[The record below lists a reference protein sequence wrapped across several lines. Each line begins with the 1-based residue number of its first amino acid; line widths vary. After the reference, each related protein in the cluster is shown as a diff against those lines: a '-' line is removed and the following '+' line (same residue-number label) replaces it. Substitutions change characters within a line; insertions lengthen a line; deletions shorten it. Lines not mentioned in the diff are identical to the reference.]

1 MKKKMMEEVSYEVS
15 KLNSAALYLQTLA
28 EDLEHLDS
36 DEQKLAE
43 ADLVMHIQRL
53 ILVCQKLRGVKVDA
67 EKARR
72 IIEQI

>member
-1 MKKKMMEEVSYEVS
+1 MKYEIE

-43 ADLVMHIQRL
+43 HDLVMHIERL
-53 ILVCQKLRGVKVDA
+53 ILVGQKLRGVK
-67 EKARR
+67 
-72 IIEQI
+72 